1 MTEMRLGK
9 SDLMLDDCDYDK
21 RLGANLPNDF
31 PGKRFDRKMAE
42 KANPT
47 EHPVESSESSSM
59 FLGLFWLSFPVS
71 FSMYFWVWF

>member
-1 MTEMRLGK
+1 MRLGK

-42 KANPT
+42 KSNPT
-47 EHPVESSESSSM
+47 ENPVDSSESSSM
-59 FLGLFWLSFPVS
+59 FLDSFPVS
-71 FSMYFWVWF
+71 FSMQFWGWF